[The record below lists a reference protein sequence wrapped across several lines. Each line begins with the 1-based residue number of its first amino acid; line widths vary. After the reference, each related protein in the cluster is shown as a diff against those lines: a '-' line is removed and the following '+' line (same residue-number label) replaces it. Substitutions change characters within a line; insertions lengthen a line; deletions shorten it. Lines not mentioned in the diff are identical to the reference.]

1 MTAKEMA
8 QVLDKVATIRG
19 AGEYSMTFD
28 VRITDAK
35 DGGWGRTLYE
45 VEPVAGD
52 GGAWVNSESVWNIR
66 DSS

>member
-1 MTAKEMA
+1 MTVKEMVK
-8 QVLDKVATIRG
+8 VLFKIATIRG
-19 AGEYSMTFD
+19 AGEYSLTFD

-52 GGAWVNSESVWNIR
+52 GAAWVNSESVWNIR
-66 DSS
+66 DAS